1 MRVLLI
7 SSDAPVDLDTGSAG
21 IQKRLSLLIE
31 AFGNIAQLDALL
43 YVAPDTDCSSAAVA
57 RRELALSTYWN
68 IKINLFLCPK
78 ASIETSSSKWRQQTK
93 GIFSLLH
100 QPGFTQTSGIKQ
112 VQALE
117 HCLQRQ
123 PDAIFVHRLHSMCP
137 VLLTKRP
144 LPPVFFDLDDIE
156 HIKQIRWL
164 KQSVSH
170 PTGWLYYLQIPA
182 LCWGEQR
189 AIRQATRTFICS
201 KRDCGYLTQQW
212 RLPNVTVVPN
222 AIAIPKPQPLMPEPT
237 LLLLGTYTYTP
248 NIHAANFLIEQVFP
262 KIQQQVPEA
271 KLIIAGRKPES
282 IRAFAKAPPNVEF
295 TGFVNDLDALY
306 RRSRVACNPIFFGG
320 GTRVKMVEA
329 AAYGKPIVATRIGAE
344 GLEMFPDEDFLLRNT
359 ASEFAE
365 GCITLLKNDALCHQL
380 GSSARTKA
388 IQHYDRASIVTLVQ
402 QQIQSILKQNLMPAN
417 IPTQLNP
424 PVS

>member
-1 MRVLLI
+1 MQR
-7 SSDAPVDLDTGSAG
+7 AT
-21 IQKRLSLLIE
+21 
-31 AFGNIAQLDALL
+31 
-43 YVAPDTDCSSAAVA
+43 
-57 RRELALSTYWN
+57 
-68 IKINLFLCPK
+68 
-78 ASIETSSSKWRQQTK
+78 
-93 GIFSLLH
+93 GIFSLFH
-100 QPGFTQTSGIKQ
+100 QPGFAQTSSSEQ

-117 HCLQRQ
+117 HCLRRQ
-123 PDAIFVHRLHSMCP
+123 PDALFVHRLHSMCP
-137 VLLTKRP
+137 VLLTPQP

-164 KQSVSH
+164 KQLTSR
-170 PTGWLYYLQIPA
+170 PTNWLYYLQTPA

-201 KRDCGYLTQQW
+201 KRDCVYLTQRW

-222 AIAIPKPQPLMPEPT
+222 AIAIPESQFLPPETTLM
-237 LLLLGTYTYTP
+237 LLGTYTYTP
-248 NIHAANFLIEQVFP
+248 NIHAADFLIEQVFP

-306 RRSRVACNPIFFGG
+306 RRSRVACNPISFGG

-344 GLEMFPDEDFLLRNT
+344 GLEMIPDKDFLLRDSAT
-359 ASEFAE
+359 EFAAACVE
-365 GCITLLKNDALCHQL
+365 LLKNDDLCDRL
-380 GSSARTKA
+380 GKNARAAA
-388 IQHYDRASIVTLVQ
+388 IQHYDRANIVTLIQ
-402 QQIQSILKQNLMPAN
+402 QQIQSVLKQNLMPIA